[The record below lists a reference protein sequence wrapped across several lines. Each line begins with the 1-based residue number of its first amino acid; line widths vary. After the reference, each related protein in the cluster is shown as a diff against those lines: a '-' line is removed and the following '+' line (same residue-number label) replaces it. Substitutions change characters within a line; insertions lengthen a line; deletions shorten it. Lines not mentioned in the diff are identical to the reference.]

1 MDELLRKLAI
11 EGWWVWAL
19 ALVVV
24 TIAYLARHRVGLA
37 ALVKGWE
44 PWEGAGAGAD
54 ELKPLLADGEEVAH
68 VDGPVAE
75 TSRRVLV
82 RKRARGFAFAQGDL
96 ASVVNIEYGETWL
109 PPVLFFGALYVVLGA
124 LAVLLRGGAAARIV
138 LGVLIAAAGL
148 AILLPPLLT
157 RPAVLT
163 ITFASGRPIIVTGR
177 WEQSRLL
184 ELARVVTGGAAGRE
198 R

>member
-11 EGWWVWAL
+11 EGWWIWAL
-19 ALVVV
+19 VLLVV

-44 PWEGAGAGAD
+44 PWEGAE
-54 ELKPLLADGEEVAH
+54 ELRPLLADGEEVAH
-68 VDGPVAE
+68 VDGPVAV
-75 TSRRVLV
+75 TSERVLV

-109 PPVLFFGALYVVLGA
+109 PPVVFFGALYVVLGA
-124 LAVLLRGGAAARIV
+124 LAALLSGGVAAMII
-138 LGVLIAAAGL
+138 LGLLIAAAGL
-148 AILLPPLLT
+148 AILLPPLLA

-163 ITFASGRPIIVTGR
+163 ITFTSGRPIVVTGR
-177 WEQSRLL
+177 WERSRLL
-184 ELARVVTGGAAGRE
+184 ELARIITGGAAGQGR
-198 R
+198 